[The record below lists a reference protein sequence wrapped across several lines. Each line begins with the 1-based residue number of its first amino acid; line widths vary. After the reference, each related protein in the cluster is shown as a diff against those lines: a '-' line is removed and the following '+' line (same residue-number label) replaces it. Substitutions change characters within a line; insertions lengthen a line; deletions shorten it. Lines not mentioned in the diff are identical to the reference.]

1 MMMKKILPLILAL
14 TASMTTA
21 QEGFQEYG
29 IVGASGTFGQSV
41 YSTGSSANFGL
52 TPTIFY
58 YSDHGFIDGSL
69 VNFSVL
75 PYLGISGNWRFSEV
89 SDTFDS
95 IPTGINDRKGNLE
108 LGITLGTPGA
118 RITYLHDISNV
129 HQGSE
134 IQLHLGKTLETPLSN
149 LSLTPY
155 IEVDWRDKKFS
166 NHVYGVSAAESIA
179 SGLAEYNA
187 STNLV
192 YKAGLIGLY
201 DLSDNFVVLSK
212 ARIERH
218 NDESPIVQRKLG
230 YSFELGLTYKFAG

>member
-1 MMMKKILPLILAL
+1 MKKILPLTLAL
-14 TASMTTA
+14 TSSMAIA
-21 QEGFQEYG
+21 QESIQEYG

-41 YSTGSSANFGL
+41 YSTDNSANFGL

-58 YSDHGFIDGSL
+58 YSNHGFIDGSL
-69 VNFSVL
+69 INVSVL

-95 IPTGINDRKGNLE
+95 IPTGINERKGSLE
-108 LGITLGTPGA
+108 LGVTLGTPGA
-118 RITYLHDISNV
+118 RLTYLHDVSNV

-134 IQLHLGKTLETPLSN
+134 LQLHLGKTFATPLSD
-149 LSLTPY
+149 LSLTPFV
-155 IEVDWRDKKFS
+155 EVDWRDKKLS
-166 NHVYGVSAAESIA
+166 NHVYGVSVAESLA
-179 SGLAEYNA
+179 SGLAEYNP

-212 ARIERH
+212 GRIERH
-218 NDESPIVQRKLG
+218 DDESPIVQRKLG